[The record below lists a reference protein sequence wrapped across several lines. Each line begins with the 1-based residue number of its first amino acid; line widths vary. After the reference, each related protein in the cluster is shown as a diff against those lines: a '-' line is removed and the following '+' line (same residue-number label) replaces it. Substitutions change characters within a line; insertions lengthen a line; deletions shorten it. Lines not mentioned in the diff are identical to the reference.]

1 MASRLKSFACGPL
14 SIIIIESFFARIL
27 VAFLRRLVCEN
38 PNRCVMALIKFHSSQ
53 PLLSKTLTPCLCP
66 KSVSNYGAHL
76 NHVHCVTSEGEQ
88 MCAWAQ
94 HLSTFSVMSVWIP
107 FIIAVIYFFDDGS
120 SKVTHV
126 SVVQIRCSSFQ
137 ALHKLSWYVWEGNT
151 CKWQATSCSP
161 TVLLNQFKGFLLT
174 STSV

>member
-88 MCAWAQ
+88 MCA
-94 HLSTFSVMSVWIP
+94 
-107 FIIAVIYFFDDGS
+107 
-120 SKVTHV
+120 
-126 SVVQIRCSSFQ
+126 
-137 ALHKLSWYVWEGNT
+137 
-151 CKWQATSCSP
+151 
-161 TVLLNQFKGFLLT
+161 
-174 STSV
+174 